1 MVRKKAKTE
10 EKVKVRVKE
19 FVARIG
25 ITQVELAEK
34 IGVKKETVYKWAD
47 GTNSPTLE
55 TARDLKRLGITDYEL
70 YGEEFQDS
78 TNRVSEMDILV
89 AESLK
94 RVVSKI
100 GKI

>member
-10 EKVKVRVKE
+10 DKVKVRVKE

-34 IGVKKETVYKWAD
+34 VGVKPETVYKWAD

-70 YGEEFQDS
+70 YGEDFQDS
-78 TNRVSEMDILV
+78 ANRVSEMDILV

>member
-1 MVRKKAKTE
+1 MANVN
-10 EKVKVRVKE
+10 EKVKVRVRE

-25 ITQVELAEK
+25 ITQKELAQK
-34 IGVKKETVYKWAD
+34 LGVKKETVYKWAD

-55 TARDLKRLGITDYEL
+55 TARELKRLGITDYEL
-70 YGEEFQDS
+70 YGEDFPSSARSD
-78 TNRVSEMDILV
+78 MDLLV

-94 RVVSKI
+94 RVVSRI